1 MLPYKDNSRYEVKLN
16 RREATYDDAVRAGHG
31 SAAACGAGA
40 DTDDADGAAGQTEQD
55 VEVAQVDADG
65 LEDRSASSGVGLNGA
80 LNVSACSQM

>member
-40 DTDDADGAAGQTEQD
+40 DTDDADGAAGEADHTSDAAHVDSDATNADRASGLSPGNCSVLSCIED
-55 VEVAQVDADG
+55 V
-65 LEDRSASSGVGLNGA
+65 L
-80 LNVSACSQM
+80 